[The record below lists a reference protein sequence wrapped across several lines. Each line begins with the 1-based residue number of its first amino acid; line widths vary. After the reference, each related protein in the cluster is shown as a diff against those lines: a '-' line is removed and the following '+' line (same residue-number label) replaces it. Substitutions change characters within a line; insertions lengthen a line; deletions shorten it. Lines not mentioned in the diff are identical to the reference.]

1 MSDAWEEIQAVQRKR
16 NSLRERLEKRKKER
30 QDILSFNLTT
40 SKSEPQSS
48 STPLSTKDETKSD
61 PQSTTE
67 DLIKVDPELERQLLK
82 ELADVT
88 LQIPISS
95 SDLVDT
101 IENTLKRSTSH
112 KHVCNLLQKFAT
124 QKLIVVNELVKDGV
138 NTLDVVSVEVSK
150 VVTPCRVVYMVM
162 HHEVVG

>member
-150 VVTPCRVVYMVM
+150 VVTTL
-162 HHEVVG
+162 